1 MSEAD
6 AEDIRR
12 VLAICFRGESEL
24 DAMDIERILSLDMGW
39 LKPDEA
45 ATSVQ
50 ALIASGW
57 LTGGQENLSP
67 VDDFSS
73 SVTPL
78 GWYPRPQRLIHPVPY
93 RRRDTETSESIE
105 EPTIA
110 EEVAAQPAQTTPIQL
125 KEEAND
131 PRAATT
137 RRLMKYIARAS
148 GLDSEEVQ
156 RRATRKQ
163 RALVHVTGWMALA
176 LVARDQGLDMDSVIQ
191 ALS

>member
-1 MSEAD
+1 MTEAD

-67 VDDFSS
+67 IDDFSS

-93 RRRDTETSESIE
+93 TRAEASTSDLED
-105 EPTIA
+105 EPRIT
-110 EEVAAQPAQTTPIQL
+110 EVATQPAETTPLQL

>member
-1 MSEAD
+1 M
-6 AEDIRR
+6 EDSATESDDGTATI
-12 VLAICFRGESEL
+12 ESET
-24 DAMDIERILSLDMGW
+24 A
-39 LKPDEA
+39 KP
-45 ATSVQ
+45 
-50 ALIASGW
+50 
-57 LTGGQENLSP
+57 
-67 VDDFSS
+67 
-73 SVTPL
+73 
-78 GWYPRPQRLIHPVPY
+78 
-93 RRRDTETSESIE
+93 
-105 EPTIA
+105 
-110 EEVAAQPAQTTPIQL
+110 TTPTLVQL
-125 KEEAND
+125 KEEEND

>member
-1 MSEAD
+1 MTEAD

-93 RRRDTETSESIE
+93 KRAEASTSE
-105 EPTIA
+105 
-110 EEVAAQPAQTTPIQL
+110 L
-125 KEEAND
+125 C
-131 PRAATT
+131 R
-137 RRLMKYIARAS
+137 
-148 GLDSEEVQ
+148 
-156 RRATRKQ
+156 
-163 RALVHVTGWMALA
+163 
-176 LVARDQGLDMDSVIQ
+176 
-191 ALS
+191 

>member
-1 MSEAD
+1 MTQAD

-93 RRRDTETSESIE
+93 KRAEASISEPID

-110 EEVAAQPAQTTPIQL
+110 DEVAAQAVKATPVQL
-125 KEEAND
+125 KEEAK
-131 PRAATT
+131 R
-137 RRLMKYIARAS
+137 RAS
-148 GLDSEEVQ
+148 
-156 RRATRKQ
+156 
-163 RALVHVTGWMALA
+163 
-176 LVARDQGLDMDSVIQ
+176 
-191 ALS
+191 

>member
-1 MSEAD
+1 MTEAD

-67 VDDFSS
+67 IDDFSS

-93 RRRDTETSESIE
+93 TRAEDSTSDSED
-105 EPTIA
+105 EPRIS
-110 EEVAAQPAQTTPIQL
+110 EVATQPAETTPLQL

>member
-1 MSEAD
+1 MTEVD

-57 LTGGQENLSP
+57 LTGGQETLSP

-93 RRRDTETSESIE
+93 KRGVAPTSESE
-105 EPTIA
+105 DATTSTEAVLPKPTNA
-110 EEVAAQPAQTTPIQL
+110 TPIQL

>member
-1 MSEAD
+1 MTEVD

-45 ATSVQ
+45 ATAVQ
-50 ALIASGW
+50 AMIKSGW
-57 LTGGQENLSP
+57 LKGGQEHLSP

-73 SVTPL
+73 SSTPL
-78 GWYPRPQRLIHPVPY
+78 GWYPRPQRLMSPVQYNPASEQISA
-93 RRRDTETSESIE
+93 TEEESK
-105 EPTIA
+105 TT
-110 EEVAAQPAQTTPIQL
+110 EVVKPQQTPVSVEL
-125 KEEAND
+125 KEETND

-137 RRLMKYIARAS
+137 RRLLKYIARAS
-148 GLDSEEVQ
+148 GLESEEVQ

>member
-1 MSEAD
+1 MTKAD

-45 ATSVQ
+45 AASVQ

-93 RRRDTETSESIE
+93 RRAEASTSDSED
-105 EPTIA
+105 EPQITK
-110 EEVAAQPAQTTPIQL
+110 VAAQPAETTLVQL

-131 PRAATT
+131 PRSATT

>member
-1 MSEAD
+1 MAEAD

-12 VLAICFRGESEL
+12 ILAICFRGESEL

-93 RRRDTETSESIE
+93 KRAEASTSDSVD
-105 EPTIA
+105 EPTTTTKLLLNQQKSLQFNSRKKQTIL
-110 EEVAAQPAQTTPIQL
+110 VLQQPDA
-125 KEEAND
+125 
-131 PRAATT
+131 
-137 RRLMKYIARAS
+137 
-148 GLDSEEVQ
+148 
-156 RRATRKQ
+156 
-163 RALVHVTGWMALA
+163 
-176 LVARDQGLDMDSVIQ
+176 
-191 ALS
+191 

>member
-1 MSEAD
+1 MTKAD

-93 RRRDTETSESIE
+93 TRAEVSTSDSED
-105 EPTIA
+105 EPQIT
-110 EEVAAQPAQTTPIQL
+110 EVAAQPAETTPVQL

>member
-1 MSEAD
+1 MTEAD
-6 AEDIRR
+6 AQDIRR
-12 VLAICFRGESEL
+12 VLAICFRGETEL

-50 ALIASGW
+50 ALIAAGW
-57 LTGGQENLSP
+57 LKGGQENLSP

-78 GWYPRPQRLIHPVPY
+78 GWYPRPQRLIHPVSYKQAEVSIPE
-93 RRRDTETSESIE
+93 TEITTTTEQAV
-105 EPTIA
+105 A
-110 EEVAAQPAQTTPIQL
+110 EKPETANPIQL
-125 KEEAND
+125 KEETND

-148 GLDSEEVQ
+148 GLDTEEVQ

>member
-1 MSEAD
+1 MTEAD

-24 DAMDIERILSLDMGW
+24 DALDIERILSLDMGW

-45 ATSVQ
+45 ATAVQ
-50 ALIASGW
+50 AMIKSGW
-57 LTGGQENLSP
+57 LKGGQEHLSP

-73 SVTPL
+73 SSTPL
-78 GWYPRPQRLIHPVPY
+78 GWYPRPQRLMSPVQYNPASEQVSATG
-93 RRRDTETSESIE
+93 DETKTTEVVK
-105 EPTIA
+105 P
-110 EEVAAQPAQTTPIQL
+110 QQTPVSVEL
-125 KEEAND
+125 KEETND

-137 RRLMKYIARAS
+137 RRLLKYIARAS
-148 GLDSEEVQ
+148 GLESEEVQ

>member
-1 MSEAD
+1 VTEAD

-45 ATSVQ
+45 ATAVQ
-50 ALIASGW
+50 AMIKSGW
-57 LTGGQENLSP
+57 LKGGQEHLSP

-73 SVTPL
+73 SSTPL
-78 GWYPRPQRLIHPVPY
+78 GWYPRPQRLMSPVQYIPASEQVS
-93 RRRDTETSESIE
+93 ETNE
-105 EPTIA
+105 ETHTP
-110 EEVAAQPAQTTPIQL
+110 EVVKPQQPPVSVEL
-125 KEEAND
+125 KEETND

-137 RRLMKYIARAS
+137 RRLLKYIARSS
-148 GLDSEEVQ
+148 GLESEEVQ

-163 RALVHVTGWMALA
+163 RALIHVTGWMALA
-176 LVARDQGLDMDSVIQ
+176 LVARDQGLDMESVIQ

>member
-1 MSEAD
+1 MTDAD

-45 ATSVQ
+45 ATTVQ

-78 GWYPRPQRLIHPVPY
+78 GWYPRPQRLIHPIPY
-93 RRRDTETSESIE
+93 ERAVASTLESDEETIVTETASS
-105 EPTIA
+105 
-110 EEVAAQPAQTTPIQL
+110 QPAKATPAQL

>member
-1 MSEAD
+1 MTEAD

-12 VLAICFRGESEL
+12 VLAICFRGEFEL

-67 VDDFSS
+67 IDDFSS

-93 RRRDTETSESIE
+93 TRAEASTPDSED
-105 EPTIA
+105 EPRIT
-110 EEVAAQPAQTTPIQL
+110 EVATQPAETTPLQL

>member
-1 MSEAD
+1 MTEAD

-45 ATSVQ
+45 ATAVQ
-50 ALIASGW
+50 AMVKSGW
-57 LTGGQENLSP
+57 LKGGHENLSP

-73 SVTPL
+73 SSTPL
-78 GWYPRPQRLIHPVPY
+78 GWYPRPQRLMSPVQYIPASEQVSET
-93 RRRDTETSESIE
+93 TEETHTPEVVKPQ
-105 EPTIA
+105 EPPVSV
-110 EEVAAQPAQTTPIQL
+110 EL
-125 KEEAND
+125 KEETND

-137 RRLMKYIARAS
+137 RRLLKYIARSS
-148 GLDSEEVQ
+148 GLESEEVQ

-163 RALVHVTGWMALA
+163 RALIHVTGWMALA
-176 LVARDQGLDMDSVIQ
+176 LVARDQGLDMESVIQ

>member
-1 MSEAD
+1 MTQAD

-12 VLAICFRGESEL
+12 VLAICFRGETEL
-24 DAMDIERILSLDMGW
+24 DVMDIERILSLDMGW

-45 ATSVQ
+45 ASSVQ
-50 ALIASGW
+50 ALIAAGW
-57 LTGGQENLSP
+57 LTGSQENLSP

-93 RRRDTETSESIE
+93 KPMEDSATESDDGTATIESVTVK
-105 EPTIA
+105 P
-110 EEVAAQPAQTTPIQL
+110 TTPTLVQL
-125 KEEAND
+125 KEEEND

>member
-1 MSEAD
+1 MTKAD

-93 RRRDTETSESIE
+93 TRAEASTSDSEDETQI
-105 EPTIA
+105 I
-110 EEVAAQPAQTTPIQL
+110 EVAAQPAETTLVQL

>member
-1 MSEAD
+1 MTKAD

-67 VDDFSS
+67 IDDFSS

-93 RRRDTETSESIE
+93 TRAEASTSDSED
-105 EPTIA
+105 EPQIT
-110 EEVAAQPAQTTPIQL
+110 EVAAQPAETTPVQL

>member
-1 MSEAD
+1 METD

-24 DAMDIERILSLDMGW
+24 DALDIERILSLDMGW
-39 LKPDEA
+39 LKPEEA
-45 ATSVQ
+45 TTAVQ
-50 ALIASGW
+50 AMIKTGW
-57 LTGGQENLSP
+57 LVGGQEELSP
-67 VDDFSS
+67 AGDFSAS
-73 SVTPL
+73 STPL
-78 GWYPRPQRLIHPVPY
+78 GWYPRPQRLLNPVSF
-93 RRRDTETSESIE
+93 RSTSAVEGDVRTEPVE
-105 EPTIA
+105 ET
-110 EEVAAQPAQTTPIQL
+110 QLQQTPITAQL

-137 RRLMKYIARAS
+137 RRLLKYIARSS
-148 GLDSEEVQ
+148 GLEIDEVQ

-176 LVARDQGLDMDSVIQ
+176 LVARDQGLDMESVIQ

>member
-1 MSEAD
+1 MTEAD

-67 VDDFSS
+67 IDDFSS

-93 RRRDTETSESIE
+93 TRAEASTSDSEDESRI
-105 EPTIA
+105 T
-110 EEVAAQPAQTTPIQL
+110 EVATQPAETTPLQL

>member
-1 MSEAD
+1 MTQAD

-12 VLAICFRGESEL
+12 VLAICFRGQSEL

-45 ATSVQ
+45 EASVQ
-50 ALIASGW
+50 ALISSGW
-57 LTGGQENLSP
+57 LKGGQENLSP

-73 SVTPL
+73 SSTPL
-78 GWYPRPQRLIHPVPY
+78 GWYPRPQRLISPVPY
-93 RRRDTETSESIE
+93 EPHSEDMSETDVEA
-105 EPTIA
+105 PTA
-110 EEVAAQPAQTTPIQL
+110 EVVKPKQETISVQL
-125 KEEAND
+125 KEESND

-137 RRLMKYIARAS
+137 RRLLKYIARSS
-148 GLDSEEVQ
+148 GLEAEEVQ

-176 LVARDQGLDMDSVIQ
+176 LVARDQGLDMESVIQ

>member
-1 MSEAD
+1 MTEAD

-45 ATSVQ
+45 ATAVQ
-50 ALIASGW
+50 AMIKSGW
-57 LTGGQENLSP
+57 LKGGQERLSP

-73 SVTPL
+73 SSTPL
-78 GWYPRPQRLIHPVPY
+78 GWYPRPQRLMSPVQYNPASEQISA
-93 RRRDTETSESIE
+93 TEEESK
-105 EPTIA
+105 TT
-110 EEVAAQPAQTTPIQL
+110 EVVKPQQTPVSVEL
-125 KEEAND
+125 KEETND

-137 RRLMKYIARAS
+137 RRLLKYIARAS
-148 GLDSEEVQ
+148 GLESEEVQ